1 MNFLNRP
8 KILQFQCLKVSV
20 FFLLLLTTW
29 CLGWASTQTSSDV
42 KVAMDYW
49 APYYS
54 PARVTVPAGGSIH
67 IVNPTSS
74 PHTVT
79 HEGCRRS
86 GPCAFDTGALQSG
99 QSFTIP
105 SLPPGQYPY
114 YCVLHPIMKGEII
127 VIPDNSMLSQA
138 ATQDR
143 PLMPTSKGGEGVQL
157 LNP

>member
-8 KILQFQCLKVSV
+8 KISQWLKVSV
-20 FFLLLLTTW
+20 FPFLFLSPW
-29 CLGWASTQTSSDV
+29 CPGWASTQTSDV

-49 APYYS
+49 APYYN

-79 HEGCRRS
+79 HVGCRRS

-105 SLPPGQYPY
+105 ALPPGRYPY
-114 YCVLHPIMKGEII
+114 YCVLHPIMEGEII

-138 ATQDR
+138 DTQDKA
-143 PLMPTSKGGEGVQL
+143 LMQTRKGGEGVHL